1 MTQRVLCEKK
11 SLLFLVDI
19 AREQNYFNTTYIYIY
34 IYIYIDTH
42 TEREIYNIAYTT
54 FGFGGGGGGL
64 QILTL
69 PLINYYN

>member
-34 IYIYIDTH
+34 IYIYIYKNKMQCKIKNKNKCLLIIT
-42 TEREIYNIAYTT
+42 
-54 FGFGGGGGGL
+54 
-64 QILTL
+64 IL
-69 PLINYYN
+69 